1 MAALIVD
8 LTYGSALFQAAKETG
23 KVGLISQEAEEL
35 LEILDKEPDLLAF
48 LNTPAIAASLKKDI
62 ITKIFQGKMSDE
74 LLNLLFVLIDK
85 GRARHLSKIIGTFKD
100 LIRKEEGFSYG
111 KIISV
116 KPIDEKRLARFEKET
131 GKLLRQ
137 NVKLENF
144 TAPDLIGGVK
154 IFIDG
159 KVIDASV
166 KSRLKDLRSSME
178 Q

>member
-8 LTYGSALFQAAKETG
+8 LTYGSALFQAAKEVD
-23 KVGLISQEAEEL
+23 KVDLISQEAEGL
-35 LEILDKEPDLLAF
+35 LEILDKEPDLLAL
-48 LNTPAIAASLKKDI
+48 LNTPAVAASVKKDVVS
-62 ITKIFQGKMSDE
+62 KIFQGKVTDE

-85 GRARHLSKIIGTFKD
+85 GRMRHFSKIIGTFKD

-111 KIISV
+111 KLMSV
-116 KPIDEKRLARFEKET
+116 KPVGAERLTRFEEET
-131 GKLLRQ
+131 GKLLKL
-137 NVKLENF
+137 NVKLENL

-166 KSRLKDLRSSME
+166 KGRLKDLRSSME